1 MVERLE
7 EIIMPRGVYPRKKRK
22 KDLFAKRVAGAD
34 KAIPDSSIP
43 KGVITHS
50 KEVDYKI
57 DQLLSDL
64 ELVRKVVKQ
73 GLLPESIMGDIAAA
87 CRIAIR
93 QVVSRKLMS

>member
-1 MVERLE
+1 MG
-7 EIIMPRGVYPRKKRK
+7 EIIMPRGVYPRKRK
-22 KDLFAKRVAGAD
+22 GGHLSKM

-43 KGVITHS
+43 KGVITHHN
-50 KEVDYKI
+50 KETDYKI